1 MTKPRFWEVGIFAAF
16 GLFLIAFP
24 KKFYALLRRFRLLFI
39 RFKQDK

>member
-24 KKFYALLRRFRLLFI
+24 KKFYECLRRFRLLFI